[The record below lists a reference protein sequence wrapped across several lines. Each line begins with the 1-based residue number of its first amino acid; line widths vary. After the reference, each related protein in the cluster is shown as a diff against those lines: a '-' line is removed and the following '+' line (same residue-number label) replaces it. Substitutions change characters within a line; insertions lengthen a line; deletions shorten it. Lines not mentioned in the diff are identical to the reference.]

1 MTTALVATSSTLQQ
15 QITAIADKLR
25 PCGEEGAAKAIRTL
39 RTGGMGLPSTIK
51 AEDVN
56 KVYSYALSGLSS
68 EALTIACKKLVR
80 GEYDIE
86 RKSFIPLPP
95 ELAAMVRAEQR
106 LISDDLARARATLD
120 SLKPAPVEQR
130 SPEAQARVRAL
141 RLDYLNR
148 HQEHKERN
156 GLAPVADE
164 FNDEKAAYFE
174 RIMSLKDAPFVSAEQ
189 VAERQKRSMQIANS
203 NFSTNPPIKEA
214 AES

>member
-80 GEYDIE
+80 GEYDID

-120 SLKPAPVEQR
+120 SMKPEPVVER
-130 SPEAQARVRAL
+130 SPEAQARVKAL
-141 RLDYLNR
+141 RLGFLNE
-148 HQEHKERN
+148 HQEYKQRN
-156 GLAPVADE
+156 GLAPTPEE
-164 FNDEKAAYFE
+164 FNEEKAEYFE
-174 RIMSLKDAPFVSAEQ
+174 RIMALKDAPVITAEQ
-189 VAERQKRSMQIANS
+189 MIERNKRAMQIANCNDTIS
-203 NFSTNPPIKEA
+203 AQA
-214 AES
+214 AAQ